1 MSDEEKYDALLMN
14 IASQHTG
21 GIHELL
27 DTLFGF
33 FARKTD
39 LYTSPNVDQK
49 PEELILQAFH
59 KWEKVALAKHKKD
72 KAERDEADR
81 VRREKLRRKREEE
94 EGEKDESSRIVSLPK
109 NLLNF
114 LYCLDVD
121 YSWSAGLANPNY
133 QSGSVRYTPSPRLQ
147 GLQNQVDEVTDVMR
161 NNIGI
166 ALKRGEALDQLEQK
180 AGYHILQASRRRMKR
195 AIEVMFNMA
204 TGSTNS
210 NHQSNGVRFT
220 SPSGVQQLH
229 GQVDEVMNVMKNNI
243 ALELER
249 DGALH
254 DIEHKSS
261 ILTEGARDLYLG
273 SKELKKKYWW
283 KNQRIWIILYII
295 VALVITII
303 IIATVAGGKK

>member
-1 MSDEEKYDALLMN
+1 MIIALLQLTQTDN
-14 IASQHTG
+14 N
-21 GIHELL
+21 GII
-27 DTLFGF
+27 F
-33 FARKTD
+33 K
-39 LYTSPNVDQK
+39 
-49 PEELILQAFH
+49 
-59 KWEKVALAKHKKD
+59 
-72 KAERDEADR
+72 
-81 VRREKLRRKREEE
+81 
-94 EGEKDESSRIVSLPK
+94 
-109 NLLNF
+109 
-114 LYCLDVD
+114 D
-121 YSWSAGLANPNY
+121 YSFRSAGLANPSY
-133 QSGSVRYTPSPRLQ
+133 QSDSVRYTPSPRLQ

-180 AGYHILQASRRRMKR
+180 AENLTSETER
-195 AIEVMFNMA
+195 ATGSTNGVRYTSPSGVQQLHGQVDEVMNVMRNNIALELERDGALHDIEHKSSILTEGARDLYLGSKELKKKYWWKNQRRFLFRKTHFTMA

-210 NHQSNGVRFT
+210 NYQSNGVRFT
-220 SPSGVQQLH
+220 SPSDVQQLH

>member
-1 MSDEEKYDALLMN
+1 MIIALLQLTQTDN
-14 IASQHTG
+14 N
-21 GIHELL
+21 GII
-27 DTLFGF
+27 F
-33 FARKTD
+33 K
-39 LYTSPNVDQK
+39 
-49 PEELILQAFH
+49 
-59 KWEKVALAKHKKD
+59 
-72 KAERDEADR
+72 
-81 VRREKLRRKREEE
+81 
-94 EGEKDESSRIVSLPK
+94 
-109 NLLNF
+109 
-114 LYCLDVD
+114 D
-121 YSWSAGLANPNY
+121 YSFRSAGLANPSY
-133 QSGSVRYTPSPRLQ
+133 QSDSVRYTPSPRLQ

-180 AGYHILQASRRRMKR
+180 AENLTSETER
-195 AIEVMFNMA
+195 A
-204 TGSTNS
+204 TGSTN
-210 NHQSNGVRFT
+210 GVRYT

-229 GQVDEVMNVMKNNI
+229 GQVDEVMNVMRNNI

>member
-1 MSDEEKYDALLMN
+1 
-14 IASQHTG
+14 
-21 GIHELL
+21 
-27 DTLFGF
+27 
-33 FARKTD
+33 
-39 LYTSPNVDQK
+39 
-49 PEELILQAFH
+49 
-59 KWEKVALAKHKKD
+59 
-72 KAERDEADR
+72 
-81 VRREKLRRKREEE
+81 
-94 EGEKDESSRIVSLPK
+94 
-109 NLLNF
+109 
-114 LYCLDVD
+114 
-121 YSWSAGLANPNY
+121 SAGLANPNY

-180 AGYHILQASRRRMKR
+180 AENLTSETERFSYRSKQLKKKYWWKNLRMWIILGIVVAIVIIIIIRYHILQASRRRMKR